1 MEYVSKNLKKLA
13 KDDFPV
19 HKLYIVLV
27 LLFGIIFSTAMP
39 IFQEQDGQYHFATA
53 SAMADLSVNLS
64 NYGEYAVGSGTDN
77 QRQFYQNGTHFQ
89 QFYLQKVQIIP
100 QEDVPRKINALG
112 SKFNYDYMGHIIPAL
127 GVWIGYHI
135 YPSLGVMTVVAR
147 LLNLFVCAIMMFF
160 IIKWVKKGKLLF
172 ACVMLSPVAIISFA
186 SLSYDA
192 INFVWVAF
200 LIAYMINMLVSPKLS
215 LKKEIPIIGGLG
227 IIGILWFKTN
237 YLVLF
242 VMLAIIL
249 FNYLINRY
257 YGDNLGQQ
265 RAKRKII
272 TIISLVSL
280 VAASGAF
287 YYWSHGNG
295 GVRHVVARLWA
306 SFGIIST
313 PTPNLISQTLLA
325 QSNRGQN
332 GLPYWI
338 AGVWFA
344 LLICIL
350 LVEDKYVKSKIVSF
364 GALGVFGVSILAV
377 YMAFISYNNAISGQI
392 YGVQGRYFTP
402 VLLLLSLF
410 ISNEKFKLK
419 IKPKGTIIFIMIII
433 VIVSN
438 TLIVT
443 NTLSNMHGLFVE
455 MRG

>member
-1 MEYVSKNLKKLA
+1 L
-13 KDDFPV
+13 
-19 HKLYIVLV
+19 
-27 LLFGIIFSTAMP
+27 
-39 IFQEQDGQYHFATA
+39 
-53 SAMADLSVNLS
+53 
-64 NYGEYAVGSGTDN
+64 
-77 QRQFYQNGTHFQ
+77 
-89 QFYLQKVQIIP
+89 
-100 QEDVPRKINALG
+100 
-112 SKFNYDYMGHIIPAL
+112 
-127 GVWIGYHI
+127 
-135 YPSLGVMTVVAR
+135 
-147 LLNLFVCAIMMFF
+147 
-160 IIKWVKKGKLLF
+160 
-172 ACVMLSPVAIISFA
+172 
-186 SLSYDA
+186 
-192 INFVWVAF
+192 
-200 LIAYMINMLVSPKLS
+200 
-215 LKKEIPIIGGLG
+215 
-227 IIGILWFKTN
+227 
-237 YLVLF
+237 
-242 VMLAIIL
+242 
-249 FNYLINRY
+249 
-257 YGDNLGQQ
+257 
-265 RAKRKII
+265 
-272 TIISLVSL
+272 
-280 VAASGAF
+280 
-287 YYWSHGNG
+287 
-295 GVRHVVARLWA
+295 ARLWA

-410 ISNEKFKLK
+410 ISNVNFNLK